1 MEYGEAMA
9 DFLKVL
15 RSAQIRWNMTYRFQD
30 GRDECILEV
39 NERLR
44 DKSRVIV
51 SQHADDALD
60 CFIEAKRK
68 LEDYIKIF
76 KEEEVNVRS
85 GRTDH
90 TGSVDAVEGRH
101 T

>member
-1 MEYGEAMA
+1 MEYREAVA

-30 GRDECILEV
+30 GSDKCILEI

-60 CFIEAKRK
+60 CFIEGKRK

-76 KEEEVNVRS
+76 KEEK
-85 GRTDH
+85 
-90 TGSVDAVEGRH
+90 
-101 T
+101 